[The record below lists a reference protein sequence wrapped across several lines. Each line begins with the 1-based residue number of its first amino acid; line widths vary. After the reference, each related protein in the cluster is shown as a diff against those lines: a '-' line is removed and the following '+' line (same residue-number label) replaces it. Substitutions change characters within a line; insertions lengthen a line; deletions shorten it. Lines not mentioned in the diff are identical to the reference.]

1 MITNTKTR
9 KRTRMYCQ
17 KALLDKGWTLG
28 MIKKLLPEPMLRAN
42 PVIKGGD
49 RMKLWVADYVDEIMK
64 SEEYEVLYNKDI
76 ARRKK
81 ISRSLLDFYLK
92 KECEFYGTT
101 IDSIEEDFEEYF
113 EIPIIADEILVNDA
127 LEYQQLFYEEQLLFG
142 KIDYL
147 PDVFNAPEEEKNR
160 WIVNYIR
167 HELTCYDCIVR
178 RYDDGSNKDRAFFYH
193 QIKEKTLTEI
203 KAKYP
208 KYAEECDKQI
218 KKIPVGYF

>member
-28 MIKKLLPEPMLRAN
+28 MIKKLLPEPTLRAN

-147 PDVFNAPEEEKNR
+147 PDVFNAPEEDKHR